1 MRYRYLGRTG
11 LQVSELSFG
20 AATLGTPGA
29 FGGLPG
35 ANWSQFG
42 VNAGDDAVRL
52 VHACHDAGV
61 NFFDTADVYRDG
73 ECEELLGLA
82 LKDRRD
88 KAVIATKARLRTD
101 PDDINA
107 AGSSRHHLV
116 RAVEASLRRLG
127 TDYIDMLYLHGT
139 DPRTSLEETLGAL
152 DDLVRAGKLRYIGC
166 SNFPGWQLMK
176 ALDISDHRNLARFS
190 AYQGYYN
197 LGARELE
204 HEIVP
209 AAADQGVGITV
220 WSPLAGGFFSGKYRR
235 GQDVSADFRLAHE
248 GPASIAPLTDRE
260 QAYDVVE
267 VLDGIARE
275 RGVSIAQVAL
285 NWVLSKPA
293 VTSVVFGASRP
304 GQLQDNLGT
313 VEWEL
318 TADER
323 VRLDAA
329 SDRPA
334 PYPYWH
340 MRAIAGDRD
349 LPGDIRS

>member
-20 AATLGTPGA
+20 AATLGTPKA
-29 FGGLPG
+29 FGGLAG
-35 ANWSQFG
+35 ADWSQFG
-42 VNAGDDAVRL
+42 VNDGDDAVRL

-82 LKDRRD
+82 LKGRRD

-107 AGSSRHHLV
+107 AGSTRHHLV
-116 RAVEASLRRLG
+116 RAVEASLRRLD
-127 TDYIDMLYLHGT
+127 TDYIDVLYLHGV
-139 DPRTSLEETLGAL
+139 DPRTSLDETLGVL
-152 DDLVRAGKLRYIGC
+152 DDLVRAGKIRYTGC

-176 ALDISDHRNLARFS
+176 ALDIADRRNLVPFA

-204 HEIVP
+204 YEIVP
-209 AAADQGVGITV
+209 AAVDQGVGVTV
-220 WSPLAGGFFSGKYRR
+220 FSPLAGGFFTGKYRR
-235 GQDVSADFRLAHE
+235 GQEASADFRLAHE

-260 QAYDVVE
+260 QAYDIVD
-267 VLDGIARE
+267 VLDGIAEE
-275 RGVSIAQVAL
+275 RGVPVVQVAL
-285 NWVLSKPA
+285 NWVLGKPG

-304 GQLQDNLGT
+304 GQLDDNLRAT
-313 VEWEL
+313 EWRL
-318 TADER
+318 TEEEMGL
-323 VRLDAA
+323 LDAA

-340 MRAIAGDRD
+340 MRQIAGDRS
-349 LPGDIRS
+349 LPGDL